1 MNLKDTYIPQYL
13 DAPERYLFFTGDE
26 LIAVVAPLL
35 ICILV
40 ANFLVGLVVASACL
54 WALRKFK
61 QGSSLSRI
69 KRAIYW
75 ALPSD
80 TLRLKATPPSYLRE
94 LAG

>member
-1 MNLKDTYIPQYL
+1 MNLKDTYIPQSL
-13 DAPERYLFFTGDE
+13 DAPERYLVFTGDE

-54 WALRKFK
+54 WGLRKFK
-61 QGSSLSRI
+61 QGSSLGRI
-69 KRAIYW
+69 TRAAYW
-75 ALPSD
+75 ILPGD
-80 TLRLKATPPSYLRE
+80 VLRLKATPPSHLRE